1 MVDLK
6 DKKELH
12 RAGMEALE
20 KALGPVGAMEFLGFF
35 NYNSGDYTQE
45 KQNRTEPSIEE
56 IKEAVKAG
64 RQRAEAI

>member
-20 KALGPVGAMEFLGFF
+20 KALGSVGTMEFLGFF
-35 NYNSGDYTQE
+35 NYNDGDYTKEQYE
-45 KQNRTEPSIEE
+45 RSEPSLEE
-56 IKEAVKAG
+56 IW
-64 RQRAEAI
+64 EAIKKR

>member
-20 KALGPVGAMEFLGFF
+20 KALGSVGTMEFLGFF
-35 NYNSGDYTQE
+35 NYNDGDYTKE
-45 KQNRTEPSIEE
+45 KYERSEPSLEE
-56 IKEAVKAG
+56 IW
-64 RQRAEAI
+64 EAIKKR

>member
-20 KALGPVGAMEFLGFF
+20 KALGSVGTMEFLGFF
-35 NYNSGDYTQE
+35 NYNDGDYTKE
-45 KQNRTEPSIEE
+45 KYERSEPSLEE
-56 IKEAVKAG
+56 IW
-64 RQRAEAI
+64 EAIKNR

>member
-20 KALGPVGAMEFLGFF
+20 KAFGSVGTMEFLGFF
-35 NYNSGDYTQE
+35 NYNDGDYTKE
-45 KQNRTEPSIEE
+45 KYERSEPSLEE
-56 IKEAVKAG
+56 IW
-64 RQRAEAI
+64 EAIKKR

>member
-20 KALGPVGAMEFLGFF
+20 KALGSVGTMEFLGFF
-35 NYNSGDYTQE
+35 NYNDGDYTKE
-45 KQNRTEPSIEE
+45 KYERSEPSLEE
-56 IKEAVKAG
+56 IWKAIKK
-64 RQRAEAI
+64 R

>member
-12 RAGMEALE
+12 RAGLEALE
-20 KALGPVGAMEFLGFF
+20 KALGPVGAMEFLVFF
-35 NYNSGDYTQE
+35 NYKSGDYTQE
-45 KQNRTEPSIEE
+45 KQNRIEPSIEE
-56 IKEAVKAG
+56 IKEAVKAE

>member
-20 KALGPVGAMEFLGFF
+20 KALGPVGALEFLGFF
-35 NYNSGDYTQE
+35 NYNNGDYTKE
-45 KQNRTEPSIEE
+45 KYERPEPSIEE
-56 IKEAVKAG
+56 IREAIKVSRDK
-64 RQRAEAI
+64 AEAM

>member
-20 KALGPVGAMEFLGFF
+20 KALGSVGTMEFLGFF
-35 NYNSGDYTQE
+35 NYNDGDYTKE
-45 KQNRTEPSIEE
+45 KYERSEPLLEE
-56 IKEAVKAG
+56 IW
-64 RQRAEAI
+64 EAIKKR